1 MPTKSP
7 TPPPKFNI
15 GDIVYFKDVAYR
27 VTNRRYTVGP
37 WKYSLV
43 EHDVLIPRHKLVKED
58 LLVHGPLQVPA
69 KFKVGDRVVYQA
81 EVFEINSMFW
91 HIDDK
96 WKYNLVRYL
105 PPLPGENPVAD
116 HMYNVLENCLKPVV
130 SKQPAPQKP
139 LFELT
144 DIVVYRGEAFRITQI
159 WYEFSTKTFRY
170 DLQTKEPNSL
180 GSYATCKAI
189 AENDIQGEENFE
201 TELSDD
207 IRIIEE
213 KSKFKIGDFVEYNKF
228 VCRVTMYDYN
238 DERKEYQYEIK
249 TPCGRH
255 LHKRRESELKLHT
268 AQPDDQTDT
277 PIWDDVEGKKVEEPK
292 PLDGRTVTN
301 NQGGKQSFVSA
312 RFDCIP
318 PVVLRLL
325 AQCLGFGARKYG
337 DTNYQ
342 NISMRDHLNH
352 AINHINEWNRGDRSE
367 PHLVNAMARLTFA
380 LWHAVD
386 QNQQPDT
393 YIHPDEKQS

>member
-1 MPTKSP
+1 MGSKSPTDLLKPEFPIGSVVEIKNNADRIPLEDRIGIVKEYFLTDAYTDNPYIAYNVELVSKPGVFRLRTKQFLKDANMSSKSP

-69 KFKVGDRVVYQA
+69 KFK
-81 EVFEINSMFW
+81 
-91 HIDDK
+91 
-96 WKYNLVRYL
+96 
-105 PPLPGENPVAD
+105 
-116 HMYNVLENCLKPVV
+116 
-130 SKQPAPQKP
+130 
-139 LFELT
+139 
-144 DIVVYRGEAFRITQI
+144 
-159 WYEFSTKTFRY
+159 
-170 DLQTKEPNSL
+170 
-180 GSYATCKAI
+180 
-189 AENDIQGEENFE
+189 
-201 TELSDD
+201 
-207 IRIIEE
+207 
-213 KSKFKIGDFVEYNKF
+213 IGDFVKYNTWLCQ
-228 VCRVTMYDYN
+228 VVMYDYN

-249 TPCGRH
+249 HFHGKHYYRI
-255 LHKRRESELKLHT
+255 RERDLTLHT
-268 AQPDDQTDT
+268 IQPNNPTTANEKGYFDDID
-277 PIWDDVEGKKVEEPK
+277 GKWVEESNPQ
-292 PLDGRTVTN
+292 DNQTVTN

-337 DTNYQ
+337 KENWK
-342 NISMRDHLNH
+342 NIEQWDHLNH

-386 QNQQPDT
+386 QKQQPDT